1 LSRPRRGFAAALLGG
16 VFAAA
21 STGAQTPDDRA
32 TPLPASGRSIVSD
45 EDSSSIVLNPA
56 NLALMPAWD
65 MRWQAVFLDESA
77 MVPWQGHSFG
87 LGTPIELLNLGLG
100 LRVDLLDPPAQN
112 PFSRFGNRSNY
123 AWLTGALAYAPNKS
137 VALGA
142 SFQRSYSENP
152 LLDAQSTWS
161 VGYTVRPMNQ
171 FGLAVVGH
179 DLNAP
184 TNGSGGHVDRSY
196 DIGLALR
203 PFTSRGF
210 ELGLEGKYVDAYAPF
225 WIPRATLG
233 IDIPE
238 LGRLRGD
245 FSIADPD
252 ESGSRE
258 RSWRAAVQMAFAFND
273 VGGTLEVA
281 GGSTFGSGLGRS
293 ASRSAG
299 HNLITDVAF
308 RGAREP
314 IGTEPAAYALRLR
327 MEETPGVRAHVALLR
342 RLWQIA
348 DDEPRVAEVV
358 LELRTSPASS
368 FAHVAE
374 LRDALWYLRKRG
386 KRVLCHLEDADG
398 ASLYLCSAASRIL
411 VNPAGGIRFAGL
423 KTRYFYIKSLLD
435 KLGIRADFVR
445 IGPHKSAPEM
455 FMRDGS
461 SDVARADKIDLLQQF
476 ERHFVQGVAVGRNQ
490 TPQKVRAG
498 IAKGPFLAAEAK
510 AAGFVDGVAFDDE
523 LEAEAGKLAGYPLK
537 LIDDDRRVARAARNF
552 GNGKRVGIVYIDGDM
567 VDGRSQSI
575 PFLGVK
581 LSGSY
586 TVADSIKQLREDPRV
601 GAIVM
606 RIETGG
612 GSSMAADVI
621 WREVQL
627 AAKVKPVVVSMG
639 GAAASA
645 GYYIATPATRIYAN
659 PLSITGS
666 IGVFYGKAD
675 VSELMRKLGV
685 SVEVFKTAPKAD
697 VESLFRPFSPEERAE
712 LELKVGQFY
721 DTFLTRVAQGRRMTK
736 SAIDAVGQGRVWTG
750 EQALAHKLID
760 EIGGLRQ
767 ALEEARRLA
776 DLPSDAPIVELPVES
791 SFIGQVLGMA
801 GAHASEKTPV
811 LPGQLL
817 EFARALAPF
826 AIHPPDSPQA
836 RLEITTIE

>member
-1 LSRPRRGFAAALLGG
+1 MRRARQGFSVALLGG
-16 VFAAA
+16 VLAAA
-21 STGAQTPDDRA
+21 SIGAQTPDDRA

-56 NLALMPAWD
+56 NLALMPSWD
-65 MRWQAVFLDESA
+65 LRWQAVFLDESA
-77 MVPWQGHSFG
+77 MVPWQGHAFG

-100 LRVDLLDPPAQN
+100 LRLDLLDPPAQN

-123 AWLTGALAYAPNKS
+123 AWLTSALAYAPNDS

-210 ELGLEGKYVDAYAPF
+210 ELGLEGKYVDAYDPY

-245 FSIADPD
+245 FSLADPD

-293 ASRSAG
+293 ASRAAG

-423 KTRYFYIKSLLD
+423 KARYFYIKSLLD
-435 KLGIRADFVR
+435 KLGIRADFIR

-461 SDVARADKIDLLQQF
+461 SDVAREDKIDLLQQF

-490 TPQKVRAG
+490 TPEKVREG
-498 IAKGPFLAAEAK
+498 IARGPFLAAEAK
-510 AAGFVDGVAFDDE
+510 AAGFVDGVAFDDQ

-537 LIDDDRRVARAARNF
+537 LIDDDRRVQRAGRNF
-552 GNGKRVGIVYIDGDM
+552 GNGKRIGIVYVDGDM

-581 LSGSY
+581 LAGSY
-586 TVADSIKQLREDPRV
+586 TIADSIKQLREDPRV

-627 AAKVKPVVVSMG
+627 ARAVKPVVVSMG
-639 GAAASA
+639 SAAASA

-659 PLSITGS
+659 SLSITGS

-685 SVEVFKTAPKAD
+685 SVEVFKTSPKAD
-697 VESLFRPFSPEERAE
+697 VESLFRPFSPEERVE
-712 LELKVGQFY
+712 LEKKVGQFY

-750 EQALAHKLID
+750 EQALARKLID

-791 SFIGQVLGMA
+791 NFLGKVIGMA
-801 GAHASEKTPV
+801 SAHASEKTPV

-826 AIHPPDSPQA
+826 AVHPPDSPQA